1 MRSLVAGLII
11 LLLIALGVALVV
23 DRRPTSQVTNA
34 ASEKGTGIDGV
45 SEPKEESGVFWN
57 LGKTGTAVPSISN
70 SATEP
75 AIKLVEANASPVTF
89 NPDEHPNTWLNN
101 ARKSMA
107 DADPGEIGAKKQAAE
122 DGDPEAAFWMYL
134 FYTYCM
140 PGPIN
145 DWQLDAHLAR
155 AQKSLD
161 NWLENNPDGDL
172 PEWLANRLDSIDHR
186 FRMCQGIDP
195 EANVAGMALAW
206 LEAAADSG
214 HVPARFGYYNMAASL
229 ITNLGNGFGFPE
241 PYVIETYRNK
251 TRSYVGAIFEM
262 EHPDRFFLMAQIMAN
277 GIAFD
282 SDPSEAY
289 AYAYAAILSNSPS
302 SERAQALIGFLE
314 MQVSPK
320 EREIAR
326 SLAEDLLQID

>member
-1 MRSLVAGLII
+1 M
-11 LLLIALGVALVV
+11 
-23 DRRPTSQVTNA
+23 T
-34 ASEKGTGIDGV
+34 
-45 SEPKEESGVFWN
+45 
-57 LGKTGTAVPSISN
+57 
-70 SATEP
+70 
-75 AIKLVEANASPVTF
+75 
-89 NPDEHPNTWLNN
+89 
-101 ARKSMA
+101 
-107 DADPGEIGAKKQAAE
+107 DADPGEIGTKKQAAE

-161 NWLENNPDGDL
+161 NWLENNPDEDL

-206 LEAAADSG
+206 LEAAADTG
-214 HVPARFGYYNMAASL
+214 HVPARFGYYSMAANL

-241 PYVIETYRNK
+241 PHVIETYRNK

-289 AYAYAAILSNSPS
+289 AYAHAAVLSNSPS

-314 MQVSPK
+314 MQVSPQ
-320 EREIAR
+320 EREVAR

>member
-1 MRSLVAGLII
+1 MLIE
-11 LLLIALGVALVV
+11 
-23 DRRPTSQVTNA
+23 RRPTSKSSNA
-34 ASEKGTGIDGV
+34 LSDMGTRIDGV
-45 SEPKEESGVFWN
+45 TNPEEEGDVFWI
-57 LGKTGTAVPSISN
+57 LGRNGNAIPPQSK

-75 AIKLVEANASPVTF
+75 TVVIAEAKALPIVF
-89 NPDEHPNTWLNN
+89 NPDEHPNTWLSN

-107 DADPGEIGAKKQAAE
+107 DADPGEIAAKKQAAE

-134 FYTYCM
+134 FYNYCM

-161 NWLENNPDGDL
+161 NWLGNNPDEDL
-172 PEWLANRLDSIDHR
+172 PEWLATRLDSIDHR

-195 EANVAGMALAW
+195 DANVAGMALAL
-206 LEAAADSG
+206 LEAAADLG
-214 HVPARFGYYNMAASL
+214 HVPARFGYYSMAANL

-241 PYVIETYRNK
+241 PHIIETYRNK

-277 GIAFD
+277 GIPFN

-289 AYAYAAILSNSPS
+289 AYAYAAVLSNSPS
-302 SERAQALIGFLE
+302 AERAQALIGFLE

-320 EREIAR
+320 EREISR
-326 SLAEDLLQID
+326 SLAKDLLQID